1 MVEANFISKHQS
13 PVFQAWRVA
22 AQQGPQRQWGGAL
35 GGRFH
40 HPCANVPPC
49 DQRTLAL
56 CRLGHANS
64 RLQNYGHVCFALS
77 GRETPPGGL
86 GGGCSPGALLPQVPL
101 SLQRSPHALSLSQP
115 HLPPP
120 VPLTHQA
127 HLLPR
132 PLSCS
137 PLSLPRWSLRH
148 PEGWSAHGC
157 LQASGQTSPSSER
170 VVPDHPGEYS
180 TPHPVPSPSS
190 LCPQSQRTF

>member
-1 MVEANFISKHQS
+1 MVEANFISKHRS

-49 DQRTLAL
+49 DRRTLAL
-56 CRLGHANS
+56 CRHGHANS

-77 GRETPPGGL
+77 GHETPPGGL

-120 VPLTHQA
+120 CSSHTPSPPPPTA
-127 HLLPR
+127 SALL
-132 PLSCS
+132 S
-137 PLSLPRWSLRH
+137 PLSAVLVS
-148 PEGWSAHGC
+148 
-157 LQASGQTSPSSER
+157 QTSRGLVCPWLPSGLWSNITFIRE
-170 VVPDHPGEYS
+170 S
-180 TPHPVPSPSS
+180 
-190 LCPQSQRTF
+190 CP